1 MEEKNIS
8 LTFRNDYQ
16 NMYEANYAYAL
27 LKGKLSKKYNLKV
40 FSFSLLFFVILLA
53 LLFIEEKVS
62 LKDDIF
68 FIIFMLLIMTATMA
82 VMHFVSRALNK
93 AQIKNFCRMTF
104 NYGFDKKSPAQACFD
119 NEKLTLQSGYA
130 KISVP
135 YEEIDFVISDRLNF
149 IFSFG
154 GENKIRNIPKI
165 NQSPDDLF
173 GIDNLLRE
181 KLGEKFIYKM

>member
-1 MEEKNIS
+1 MEEKNIT

-16 NMYEANYAYAL
+16 NMYEANYTYAL

-40 FSFSLLFFVILLA
+40 FSVTLLFFILISA
-53 LLFIEEKVS
+53 SLFIEEKIS
-62 LKDDIF
+62 LRDDIF
-68 FIIFMLLIMTATMA
+68 FIIFMLLIITATMA
-82 VMHFVSRALNK
+82 VMLIVGRALNK
-93 AQIKNFCRMTF
+93 AQIKNFCRMIF
-104 NYGFDKKSPAQACFD
+104 DYGFDKKSPAQVCFD
-119 NEKLTLQSGYA
+119 NEKLNLQSGYA

-165 NQSPDDLF
+165 NQSPDALF
-173 GIDNLLRE
+173 NIDNLLRE